1 MQAAQPV
8 RVAIFEDSKLMREA
22 YNAILGGTAGFTV
35 TGVFPD
41 CSDLAF
47 KIERSNPDVILM
59 DIEMPGM
66 DGIEATRQV
75 AVLRPSARILIQTVF
90 EQDDKIFEAIC
101 AGASGYILK
110 SSSPAQLV
118 QAVQE
123 VQSGGSPMTPVVA
136 SRVLRLFQQFAPQRS
151 AVNEEVDLSDR
162 EKEILTLMVKGMTP
176 RQIGEAIFL
185 SYETVR
191 TYVKKIY
198 KKLHVATAAGAVAK
212 AMKEGLV

>member
-1 MQAAQPV
+1 MQSALPT

-22 YNAILGGTAGFTV
+22 YNAILGGTPGFAV
-35 TGVFPD
+35 TGVYPD
-41 CSDLAF
+41 CADLSF
-47 KIERSNPDVILM
+47 KIRQSNPDVILM

-66 DGIEATRQV
+66 DGIEATRLVSTLQ
-75 AVLRPSARILIQTVF
+75 PSARILIQTVF

-123 VQSGGSPMTPVVA
+123 VQAGGSPMTPLVA
-136 SRVLRLFQQFAPQRS
+136 AKVLRLFQQFAPQRP
-151 AVNEEVDLSDR
+151 AGGEEVELSER
-162 EKEILTLMVKGMTP
+162 EKEILALMVKGMTP
-176 RQIGEAIFL
+176 RQIGESIFL

>member
-1 MQAAQPV
+1 MQSTLPV

-22 YNAILGGTAGFTV
+22 YNAILGGTPGFTV

-75 AVLRPSARILIQTVF
+75 AVLQPSARILIQTVF

-123 VQSGGSPMTPVVA
+123 VQAGGSPARP
-136 SRVLRLFQQFAPQRS
+136 
-151 AVNEEVDLSDR
+151 E
-162 EKEILTLMVKGMTP
+162 
-176 RQIGEAIFL
+176 
-185 SYETVR
+185 
-191 TYVKKIY
+191 
-198 KKLHVATAAGAVAK
+198 
-212 AMKEGLV
+212 

>member
-1 MQAAQPV
+1 MSSALPV

-22 YNAILGGTAGFTV
+22 YNAILSGTPGFVV

-41 CSDLAF
+41 FSDLAF
-47 KIERSNPDVILM
+47 KIRQSNPDVILM

-75 AVLRPSARILIQTVF
+75 SSLQPSARILIQTVF

-123 VQSGGSPMTPVVA
+123 VQAGGSPMTPAVA
-136 SRVLRLFQQFAPQRS
+136 SKVLRLFQQFAPQRPI
-151 AVNEEVDLSDR
+151 ANEEVELSDR
-162 EKEILTLMVKGMTP
+162 EKEILTLMVQGKTP
-176 RQIGEAIFL
+176 RQIGETIFL